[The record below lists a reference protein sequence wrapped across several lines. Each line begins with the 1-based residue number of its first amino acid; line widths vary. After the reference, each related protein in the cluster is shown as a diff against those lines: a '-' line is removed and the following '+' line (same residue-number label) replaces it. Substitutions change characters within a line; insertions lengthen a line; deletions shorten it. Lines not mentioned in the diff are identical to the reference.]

1 MDLTGTG
8 FSGTEST
15 FKPALYAKLYDKL
28 ATLYRGGYVSKI
40 KDKDNSGTTPETT
53 TPETTTAKDSA
64 TKTTE
69 PKTTENKKVVTTTV
83 TVNKTLVKK
92 ATKVRA
98 SAKTKIYV
106 KKVVGAAKY
115 RVQVSAT
122 KNFKKILATKTSTKA
137 TFTIKNSK
145 LKNKKVL
152 YVRVKVAKKV
162 NNKLVYSKWSASKKV
177 VINKK

>member
-53 TPETTTAKDSA
+53 TARDSA

-69 PKTTENKKVVTTTV
+69 PKTTENKKVATTTV

-92 ATKVRA
+92 ATKVKA

-115 RVQVSAT
+115 QVQVSAT
-122 KNFKKILATKTSTKA
+122 KNFKKVLATKTSTKA

-177 VINKK
+177 VISKK

>member
-28 ATLYRGGYVSKI
+28 ASLYRGGYVSKI
-40 KDKDNSGTTPETT
+40 KDKDNSGTTHVTT

-69 PKTTENKKVVTTTV
+69 NKKVATTTV

-92 ATKVRA
+92 ATKVKA
-98 SAKTKIYV
+98 SAKTK
-106 KKVVGAAKY
+106 
-115 RVQVSAT
+115 
-122 KNFKKILATKTSTKA
+122 NFMLR
-137 TFTIKNSK
+137 K
-145 LKNKKVL
+145 L
-152 YVRVKVAKKV
+152 
-162 NNKLVYSKWSASKKV
+162 
-177 VINKK
+177 